1 MAGND
6 SYSIERMICGNQKGA
21 AIMKKILRRVVMVL
35 AILVVLG
42 VSAIFLENHLGTWHT
57 LKVHSFSTWEKVSDK
72 DIVSQ
77 VNAALKE
84 AIKTGKRVDKNQY
97 ETPLYG
103 AGTAMIANGFQVISV
118 IPVSGKTKE
127 AGSGVLVTVGFRSWL
142 IDMERYERELEPSL
156 KLMKETA
163 VK

>member
-1 MAGND
+1 
-6 SYSIERMICGNQKGA
+6 
-21 AIMKKILRRVVMVL
+21 MKKTLKIILIIL

-42 VSAIFLENHLGTWHT
+42 VSAIFLENHLGTWLT

-103 AGTAMIANGFQVISV
+103 AGTSMI
-118 IPVSGKTKE
+118 
-127 AGSGVLVTVGFRSWL
+127 TVGFRSWL
-142 IDMERYERELEPSL
+142 IDRECYERELKPSL
-156 KLMKETA
+156 KLMKEA
-163 VK
+163 AGK

>member
-1 MAGND
+1 
-6 SYSIERMICGNQKGA
+6 
-21 AIMKKILRRVVMVL
+21 MKKTLKIILIIL

-42 VSAIFLENHLGTWHT
+42 VSAIFLENHLGTWLT

-72 DIVSQ
+72 DTVSQ

-84 AIKTGKRVDKNQY
+84 AINTGKRVDKNQY

-103 AGTAMIANGFQVISV
+103 AGTSMIANGFQVISV
-118 IPVSGKTKE
+118 LPVSGKTKE

-142 IDMERYERELEPSL
+142 IDRECYERELNPSL
-156 KLMKETA
+156 KLMKEA
-163 VK
+163 AGK